1 VYVLDPKLQDGKKIP
16 KWNCRARQ
24 GQFLGFSDEHS
35 LLVATVRLTT
45 GFVSPQFHV
54 VFDDHFHTVY
64 GDGEGKL
71 ILMSSAICYGKMIG
85 NFMLKTSMAQMD
97 H

>member
-1 VYVLDPKLQDGKKIP
+1 MGLFGTARPVPWFFRQALFANG
-16 KWNCRARQ
+16 NC
-24 GQFLGFSDEHS
+24 
-35 LLVATVRLTT
+35 TT
-45 GFVSPQFHV
+45 GFVSPQFHL

-71 ILMSSAICYGKMIG
+71 ITDAICNLLWK
-85 NFMLKTSMAQMD
+85 NDQELFMLKTSIAQMD